1 MLVRKCYKPAAG
13 QQAYRLMYIL
23 DGRMI
28 KPATI
33 AYYRAVANRVQ
44 QYVANHLQEDVSLQ
58 RVADHAFVS
67 YHHLA
72 AIYEQAEQESIG
84 GYIKRVRLEKAAS
97 LLWYT
102 SLSLSAIAEKTGY
115 AGSPSLSKA
124 FDQQFH
130 CSPGAFRKRPQFL
143 KHSPN
148 ALLDGVHSAEAYQ
161 VILEK
166 DFDFEYRIE
175 TLHDYYT
182 VCQSLKMVQVYFSRQ
197 FQYED
202 YLDIVFNDMDPHIH
216 GAAVIKPFDSLNFSP
231 ANRFSMHHGKLITG
245 EALAQLPPSI
255 LEDYI
260 VSPVM
265 NGKYLVFDIPTG
277 PVNEQISNYTT
288 LFREN
293 LVGYKKIFHPEDF
306 FIFLLLNENGHR
318 NGEFYLYLSP

>member
-1 MLVRKCYKPAAG
+1 MHKS
-13 QQAYRLMYIL
+13 
-23 DGRMI
+23 
-28 KPATI
+28 ATI

-44 QYVANHLQEDVSLQ
+44 QYVATHMQEDVSLQ
-58 RVADHAFVS
+58 RVADHACVS

-72 AIYEQAEQESIG
+72 AIYEQTEQESIG

-102 SLSLSAIAEKTGY
+102 SLSLPVIAEKTGY

-130 CSPGAFRKRPQFL
+130 CSPGTFRKRPRFL
-143 KHSPN
+143 KQSPN
-148 ALLDGVHSAEAYQ
+148 ALLDGIHSAEAYQ
-161 VILEK
+161 VILER

-175 TLHDYYT
+175 ALHDYYT
-182 VCQSLKMVQVYFSRQ
+182 VCQSLQMVQVYSNQ
-197 FQYED
+197 HFQYED
-202 YLDIVFNDMDPHIH
+202 YLDIVFNAMDPHLN
-216 GAAVIKPFDSLNFSP
+216 GSSVIKPFDSLNFSP
-231 ANRFSMHHGKLITG
+231 ADKFSMHHGKLITG
-245 EALAQLPPSI
+245 ETLAQLPPPI
-255 LEDYI
+255 PEDYI
-260 VSPVM
+260 VSPIM
-265 NGKYLVFDIPTG
+265 NGRYLVFDIPAG

-306 FIFLLLNENGHR
+306 FIFLLLNENEHR